1 KSVADLRPIALV
13 VPRATLTFLR
23 DTGDRIIAKL
33 FVNDI
38 SAREILSI
46 EVFRMFTRANHSGR
60 SERLNSPTDLVAS
73 LRLEQSYHRLEFR
86 CGRLRFAARRI
97 RAWPR

>member
-1 KSVADLRPIALV
+1 MVKPSNRKIADLRPIDPD

-33 FVNDI
+33 FANDI

-46 EVFRMFTRANHSGR
+46 EVFRMFTRA
-60 SERLNSPTDLVAS
+60 
-73 LRLEQSYHRLEFR
+73 
-86 CGRLRFAARRI
+86 I
-97 RAWPR
+97 